1 MLLTIFNVI
10 TFVVLV
16 AALLV
21 AGAIMIRNWED

>member
-1 MLLTIFNVI
+1 LHGIA
-10 TFVVLV
+10 FVVLV